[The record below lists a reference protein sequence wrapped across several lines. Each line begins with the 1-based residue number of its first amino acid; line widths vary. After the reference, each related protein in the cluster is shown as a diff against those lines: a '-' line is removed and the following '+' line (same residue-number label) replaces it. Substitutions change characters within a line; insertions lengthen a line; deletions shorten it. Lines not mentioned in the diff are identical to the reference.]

1 VLQVL
6 KRRWGG
12 RMSDNEDRRAE
23 RQRLVDRLV
32 GLQLEMQS
40 DPDPWTRAELL
51 QAREALVQF
60 DEMRHAQRSRSGGT
74 GQWFRPSRRV
84 RDRSSG

>member
-6 KRRWGG
+6 QTMGG
-12 RMSDNEDRRAE
+12 RMSDNEDHRAE

-32 GLQLEMQS
+32 DLQQEMAS
-40 DPDPWTRAELL
+40 DPVPETRAQLL

-60 DEMRHAQRSRSGGT
+60 DEARHARRSRSGGA
-74 GQWFRPSRRV
+74 GQWFRPSRRA

>member
-1 VLQVL
+1 MMD
-6 KRRWGG
+6 GG
-12 RMSDNEDRRAE
+12 EDRRAE

-40 DPDPWTRAELL
+40 DPDPWTRAQLL

-60 DEMRHAQRSRSGGT
+60 DEARHEQRSRSGGT
-74 GQWFRPSRRV
+74 GQWFRPSRRAA
-84 RDRSSG
+84 RRAT